1 LILILKQIPHAVG
14 LDTAFMGSEE
24 FLQFE
29 DGENTFSGLIRALQV
44 FDLECVLIALTSFG
58 VIKAW
63 DFYSP
68 KMRNPVLKSLPSAL
82 LAVLVGL
89 VMSRWG
95 FSFFGLELGEQHRVA
110 LPFSGGFSDLISGLV
125 RPDWSALSRS
135 TTYITGLTIAI
146 VGSLESLLSLDAA
159 DKIDPERRSSSKNRE
174 LLAQGVANSISGF
187 LGGLPI
193 TAVIV
198 RTSANVNAGAKTRIS
213 GVFHGLWLLIA
224 VVALPGVLAQIP
236 LSVLSV
242 ILILVGYKLTKPELY
257 VKMYRKG
264 LDQFIPFLVTIIAIL
279 VTDLLKGI
287 AIGMVV
293 GFVFVIKRSHRKSMI
308 MVKDDENNYLIRF
321 MKDISFLHKH
331 DLMLIFRSIPAGAV
345 VSIDGSGDIHVD
357 EDVISLIEDFL
368 QGAELNG
375 TKVNIKKSNS
385 ALSRFFRWE

>member
-1 LILILKQIPHAVG
+1 
-14 LDTAFMGSEE
+14 
-24 FLQFE
+24 
-29 DGENTFSGLIRALQV
+29 
-44 FDLECVLIALTSFG
+44 

-63 DFYSP
+63 DVFSP
-68 KMRNPVLKSLPSAL
+68 KISNSALKSIPSAL

-89 VMSRWG
+89 LMSKWG
-95 FSFFGLELGEQHRVA
+95 FTYFGLELGDQHRVA
-110 LPFSGGFSDLISGLV
+110 LPFSGGFSDLVNGLV
-125 RPDWSALSRS
+125 RPDWSALSRP
-135 TTYITGLTIAI
+135 TTYVIALTIAI

-159 DKIDPERRSSSKNRE
+159 DKIDPERKSSSKNRE
-174 LLAQGVANSISGF
+174 LLAQGAANSISGF

-198 RTSANVNAGAKTRIS
+198 RTSANVNAGAKTRLS
-213 GVFHGLWLLIA
+213 GMMHGLWLLIA
-224 VVALPGVLAQIP
+224 VVFLPKVLSQIP
-236 LSVLSV
+236 LSVLAV

-264 LDQFIPFLVTIIAIL
+264 LDQFIPFLVTILAIL

-287 AIGMVV
+287 AIGMFV
-293 GFVFVIKRSHRKSMI
+293 GFVFVIKRSHRKAMI

-331 DLMLIFRSIPAGAV
+331 DLMLILRSVPAGAV
-345 VSIDGSGDIHVD
+345 VSIDGSGDIDVD

-375 TKVNIKKSNS
+375 TKVNIKKSKS
-385 ALSRFFRWE
+385 ALSRFFRED